1 MSRFLISKLLPIL
14 LIVGCANRI
23 PAPPMSVQAM
33 PNDCANRIPAPP
45 MAVQAMPN
53 DCANRVAIINWLT
66 DLERK
71 QTDERYRGEIR
82 AKIWTV
88 RYNCQ
93 PV

>member
-1 MSRFLISKLLPIL
+1 MS
-14 LIVGCANRI
+14 
-23 PAPPMSVQAM
+23 
-33 PNDCANRIPAPP
+33 
-45 MAVQAMPN
+45 VQAMPN

-93 PV
+93 SV

>member
-1 MSRFLISKLLPIL
+1 MKPAIL
-14 LIVGCANRI
+14 LVSLVMLTGCAIRQ

-33 PNDCANRIPAPP
+33 PNDCANRT
-45 MAVQAMPN
+45 
-53 DCANRVAIINWLT
+53 AIINWLT
-66 DLERK
+66 REANAPQHTLESK
-71 QTDERYRGEIR
+71 EMYERSRAEIR

>member
-1 MSRFLISKLLPIL
+1 MKPLVSLLAL
-14 LIVGCANRI
+14 VLVTGCAYRN
-23 PAPPMSVQAM
+23 PS
-33 PNDCANRIPAPP
+33 PP

-53 DCANRVAIINWLT
+53 DCANRAAIINWLT
-66 DLERK
+66 REASVPQQPLESK
-71 QTDERYRGEIR
+71 EAYERHRAEIR

>member
-1 MSRFLISKLLPIL
+1 MIPFMPISRLLVIL
-14 LIVGCANRI
+14 LVAGCASRV

-33 PNDCANRIPAPP
+33 PNDCANR
-45 MAVQAMPN
+45 
-53 DCANRVAIINWLT
+53 VAITNWLT

>member
-1 MSRFLISKLLPIL
+1 MYRTLFVSV
-14 LIVGCANRI
+14 LIVLTGCATRI
-23 PAPPMSVQAM
+23 PP
-33 PNDCANRIPAPP
+33 PP

-53 DCANRVAIINWLT
+53 DCANRTAIINWLS

>member
-1 MSRFLISKLLPIL
+1 MKTSVITISKLLPIL
-14 LIVGCANRI
+14 LIMGCASRV
-23 PAPPMSVQAM
+23 PAPPMS
-33 PNDCANRIPAPP
+33 
-45 MAVQAMPN
+45 VQAMPN
-53 DCANRVAIINWLT
+53 DCANRVAIINWLS

>member
-1 MSRFLISKLLPIL
+1 MKKLALALSLAL
-14 LIVGCANRI
+14 LAGCTARI
-23 PAPPMSVQAM
+23 PP
-33 PNDCANRIPAPP
+33 PP

-53 DCANRVAIINWLT
+53 DCANRKAIINWLA
-66 DLERK
+66 DLESK